1 MKPAS
6 CFSVLVSCFALLMI
20 SGCATAPGH
29 SDNSAAH
36 LQDVGEKYLAA
47 GETAD
52 ALKYLTEAEEKKSG
66 DPTIE
71 YDLALAYDQR
81 QMPDKAVLHLEKA
94 LQIKPSY
101 PEALNA
107 MGSIYAKRGQLE
119 PARAAFQKALDD
131 PFYKTPQIAAYNLGR
146 LYEKEGNSQRALPYY
161 QQAAKIDEHYGMAW
175 FSIGRVM
182 EQLHRDDEAR
192 HAYGNA
198 VHESPGLAEAQLR
211 FGILSYQ
218 ASDLDAALDS
228 LSRVGK
234 IAPNT
239 DMADEARRYIEKL
252 KSEAA
257 RTRGHASSHVFR
269 GEEMEMNSNDQSRRE
284 FTEEELPPGAV
295 KAAAVDESA
304 PAQAGTAN
312 GLESQSYRY
321 MVELGSFVDKEKA
334 EQVKANLLEKGYSAT
349 VKSRKDQA
357 LGEIF
362 VIQFGPVASLSKA
375 TTLMTQLGGEIEGQP
390 VIVKVPAR

>member
-1 MKPAS
+1 
-6 CFSVLVSCFALLMI
+6 MI

-29 SDNSAAH
+29 SDNTAAH

-47 GETAD
+47 GETAE

-71 YDLALAYDQR
+71 YDLSLAYDQR

-94 LQIKPSY
+94 LQIKPGY

-107 MGSIYAKRGQLE
+107 MGSIYAKRGQFE

-175 FSIGRVM
+175 FSIGRIM

-198 VHESPGLAEAQLR
+198 VRESPGMAEAQLR
-211 FGILSYQ
+211 FGILATRRVILKRPWIRSA
-218 ASDLDAALDS
+218 AS
-228 LSRVGK
+228 GK
-234 IAPNT
+234 
-239 DMADEARRYIEKL
+239 
-252 KSEAA
+252 
-257 RTRGHASSHVFR
+257 
-269 GEEMEMNSNDQSRRE
+269 
-284 FTEEELPPGAV
+284 LPPIPIWPT
-295 KAAAVDESA
+295 KPED
-304 PAQAGTAN
+304 T
-312 GLESQSYRY
+312 
-321 MVELGSFVDKEKA
+321 
-334 EQVKANLLEKGYSAT
+334 
-349 VKSRKDQA
+349 
-357 LGEIF
+357 
-362 VIQFGPVASLSKA
+362 
-375 TTLMTQLGGEIEGQP
+375 
-390 VIVKVPAR
+390 